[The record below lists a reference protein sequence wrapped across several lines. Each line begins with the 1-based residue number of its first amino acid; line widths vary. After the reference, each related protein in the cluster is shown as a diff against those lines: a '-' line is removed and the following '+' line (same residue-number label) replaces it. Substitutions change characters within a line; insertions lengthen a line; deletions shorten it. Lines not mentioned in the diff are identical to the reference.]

1 MQVGHGIIL
10 VCDSAILNFRAGT
23 SSRAILARARD
34 KWGPGTITDNE
45 GYEVT
50 EESRVLVPDQ
60 YEYQRSSAS
69 KTSVLGAE
77 LRECMHTQAITIKG
91 SQCSLLAVSLA
102 ECFPVK
108 QVTAVSRLRLWLEAY
123 PASCTVFSCT
133 SSGQE
138 LCFAA

>member
-10 VCDSAILNFRAGT
+10 VCDSAILKFRAGT

-50 EESRVLVPDQ
+50 EESPVLVPDQ

-69 KTSVLGAE
+69 KTSVLGDE
-77 LRECMHTQAITIKG
+77 LRECTPKL
-91 SQCSLLAVSLA
+91 SQSKEVS
-102 ECFPVK
+102 
-108 QVTAVSRLRLWLEAY
+108 
-123 PASCTVFSCT
+123 
-133 SSGQE
+133 
-138 LCFAA
+138 AAF